1 MGKLNCK
8 RVTPLYLKSSM
19 ALVRSDKEIYKNQ
32 TQLFDESFIGHL
44 ISAHDWK
51 VARPRQGQYRLYK
64 SPPGK

>member
-1 MGKLNCK
+1 
-8 RVTPLYLKSSM
+8 M